1 MADVDVD
8 TAAPARTARGGPV
21 GNRLALA
28 GAVLYLLEWVAII
41 GAAPPGPFGP
51 GTSHHSIYS
60 SYATHAGG
68 ASFAAAWFAVVLVG
82 RILFVAGV
90 KASLRDRPR
99 ERPLLDLALG
109 AMAVSVVLEIVAFAV
124 VAGDARLAAG
134 GAATGLV
141 VGLDSAA
148 FWVDL
153 LIWGPVGVSVL
164 ATGVAMLRSGLFASW
179 LSWLGALAGAA
190 GIIACLV
197 AGATVDASGSGAAD
211 AATSLP
217 ALAMWVWMV
226 VTGVVLWRRAPAADD

>member
-1 MADVDVD
+1 MADVDVE

-28 GAVLYLLEWVAII
+28 GAVLYLLEWVVII
-41 GAAPPGPFGP
+41 GSAPPGPYGP
-51 GTSHHSIYS
+51 GTANHSIYS
-60 SYATHAGG
+60 DYATHAGR
-68 ASFAAAWFAVVLVG
+68 ASFAAAWFAVVLIG
-82 RILFVAGV
+82 RVLFVAGV

-109 AMAVSVVLEIVAFAV
+109 AMAASVVLEVVAYAV
-124 VAGDARLAAG
+124 VAGTARLAAG
-134 GAATGLV
+134 GGSIGIV

-179 LSWLGALAGAA
+179 LSWLGILGGAA
-190 GIIACLV
+190 AITGCLV

-217 ALAMWVWMV
+217 ALAIWVWMV
-226 VTGVVLWRRAPAADD
+226 ATGVVLWRRTAAGS

>member
-1 MADVDVD
+1 MADVDVE

-51 GTSHHSIYS
+51 GTAHHSIYS
-60 SYATHAGG
+60 DYATHAGG

-109 AMAVSVVLEIVAFAV
+109 AMAVGVVLEIVAYAV
-124 VAGDARLAAG
+124 VAGDARLAAS
-134 GAATGLV
+134 GAGTGLV
-141 VGLDSAA
+141 IGLDSAA
-148 FWVDL
+148 FWVNL
-153 LIWGPVGVSVL
+153 LIWGPIGVAVL
-164 ATGVAMLRSGLFASW
+164 ATALGMLRSGFFAAW
-179 LSWLGALAGAA
+179 LSWLGIVGGAA
-190 GIIACLV
+190 GIIGCLV
-197 AGATVDASGSGAAD
+197 AGATVDASGSGAAN

-226 VTGVVLWRRAPAADD
+226 ATGVVLWRRASAADA